1 MPIVTTRAPSHYKGA
16 RRLCIQ
22 RENQCDGSIW
32 ARDREKNTGQQ
43 KSHKSVIFPLFGGE
57 PRLDRFD
64 PKVAWWLMSRT

>member
-43 KSHKSVIFPLFGGE
+43 KSHKSVIFPLFGGGS
-57 PRLDRFD
+57 PVWTDSTQKLHGG
-64 PKVAWWLMSRT
+64 